1 MAHRENTNQGFWQRA
16 QTIDRRYLFVLLV
29 VAVAL
34 PSFVRI
40 SIPVHVFDDTM
51 GVYRSI
57 EGVARANTGK
67 RYRKM
72 VLVMC
77 DWGPGSK
84 GENWPQTE
92 SVIHHMLRRGVPFMI
107 MGIDTVGPTLA
118 EGMAERIA
126 PRYGRRYGVDWVSF
140 GFRYF
145 GDPQLL
151 SFVKDVP
158 GFVQRDIHG
167 TPVAKLP
174 VMAGIHDMS
183 DVPLLIDVAAG
194 PEVDRWIRLAQPT
207 YRFKAAFG
215 ATAVMAPAYYPYL
228 DSGQLSGLLVGMRGG
243 AEYEELLG
251 APGQATQGMT
261 LQSMAHLL
269 VAALV
274 ILGNIGY
281 VVGRRARR

>member
-1 MAHRENTNQGFWQRA
+1 
-16 QTIDRRYLFVLLV
+16 
-29 VAVAL
+29 
-34 PSFVRI
+34 
-40 SIPVHVFDDTM
+40 
-51 GVYRSI
+51 
-57 EGVARANTGK
+57 
-67 RYRKM
+67 
-72 VLVMC
+72 
-77 DWGPGSK
+77 
-84 GENWPQTE
+84 
-92 SVIHHMLRRGVPFMI
+92 
-107 MGIDTVGPTLA
+107 
-118 EGMAERIA
+118 
-126 PRYGRRYGVDWVSF
+126 
-140 GFRYF
+140 
-145 GDPQLL
+145 
-151 SFVKDVP
+151 
-158 GFVQRDIHG
+158 
-167 TPVAKLP
+167 
-174 VMAGIHDMS
+174 
-183 DVPLLIDVAAG
+183 VPLLIDVAAG